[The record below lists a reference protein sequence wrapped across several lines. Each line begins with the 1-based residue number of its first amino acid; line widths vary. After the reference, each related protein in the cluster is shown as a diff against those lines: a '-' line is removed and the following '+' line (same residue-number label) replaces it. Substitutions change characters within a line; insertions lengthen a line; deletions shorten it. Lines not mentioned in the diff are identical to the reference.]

1 MKDNASVK
9 KYVALGLSVIIIA
22 VASYISYRYVNASN
36 IYAKATHELEEGNL
50 SDAEEGLEKAI
61 RLNPWHA
68 DAHYELATVF
78 KKTNKKKDALKY
90 MSRAIALNANNPDY
104 HLGIGFLYFNDI
116 GDKVKAKKHFEQAF
130 ILDKTNYSA
139 CYMLAVVSEGER
151 DFGKA
156 MYFYKKAINLDPG
169 LTMAYKQLAALY
181 NAKGMEEQAKACWNN
196 VIEIDPDDKD
206 ALAYF
211 DND

>member
-1 MKDNASVK
+1 MKNNTVVK
-9 KYVALGLSVIIIA
+9 KHVALGIAITIIM
-22 VASYISYRYVNASN
+22 VAAYTSYRYVTAANL
-36 IYAKATHELEEGNL
+36 YAKSTHELEEGHL
-50 SDAEEGLEKAI
+50 SDAEEGLAKAI

-78 KKTNKKKDALKY
+78 KKLNKKKDAFEY
-90 MSRAIALNANNPDY
+90 MSRAIALNPNNPDY

-151 DFGKA
+151 DLGKA
-156 MYFYKKAINLDPG
+156 IYFYEKAINLDPD

-181 NAKGMEEQAKACWNN
+181 NAKGMEEQTKACWNN
-196 VIEIDPDDKD
+196 VIKIDPADTD